1 LSGDAILGQPFPI
14 QTFPPAQPDT
24 IRRQMMK
31 HVLFATVAMLGL
43 ATAIPAFAQDQGP
56 RLDSANSL
64 PSGFYDHTEGHI
76 QAQIEQNYFATRQA
90 EQAKHVVKG
99 VSAELKG

>member
-1 LSGDAILGQPFPI
+1 
-14 QTFPPAQPDT
+14 
-24 IRRQMMK
+24 MK

-43 ATAIPAFAQDQGP
+43 ATAIPAFAEGEGP

-64 PSGFYDHTEGHI
+64 PSGFYDHTERHV
-76 QAQIEQNYFATRQA
+76 QAQIEQNYFAARQA

-99 VSAELKG
+99 VSAEVNG